1 MNTNL
6 FKQNKECK
14 ILRDTSTHMLYLP
27 MLAEVEKDL
36 QNKIIKII
44 KDTI

>member
-1 MNTNL
+1 MNKP
-6 FKQNKECK
+6 KQECK

-36 QNKIIKII
+36 QNKIIKIV
-44 KDTI
+44 KDVI